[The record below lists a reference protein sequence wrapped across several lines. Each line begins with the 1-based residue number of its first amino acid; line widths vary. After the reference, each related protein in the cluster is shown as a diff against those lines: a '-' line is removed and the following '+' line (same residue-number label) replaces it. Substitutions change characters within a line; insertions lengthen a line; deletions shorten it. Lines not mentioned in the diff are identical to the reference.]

1 MGRAMATDLHQHLL
15 PEPLIAALA
24 RRTAPP
30 RLARD
35 GRGWRL
41 ELAGEPDSAFAPAD
55 HDPAARA
62 GTDRIVVSLSTAL
75 GIEALAPDEAA
86 PLLDAY
92 HQGILELGGPFELWG
107 AVQTPGEVDAALDAG
122 ARGITLPASGLAES
136 DLLLDRLEARDAP
149 LFVHPG
155 PVAGPP
161 DAPAWWPAMTDYVAQ
176 MSAAWHWFAALG
188 RPRHPRLRVVFAM
201 LAGGAPLHAERLAL
215 RGGPADAIHDPLVWF
230 DTSSYGP
237 KAIDA
242 MLRVVGV
249 DRLVHGSDRPV
260 VAPPRLRLG
269 PAVEHALTVANPAL
283 VLA

>member
-41 ELAGEPDSAFAPAD
+41 ELAGEPDSAFALAD
-55 HDPAARA
+55 HDPATRA
-62 GTDRIVVSLSTAL
+62 DADRIVVSLSTAL

-260 VAPPRLRLG
+260 VAQPRLRLG